1 MALKTI
7 NKTVLVP
14 YTARQMFELVAAAE
28 SYPEFLPGCRSVEI
42 HEQNAQRV
50 VGTVEL
56 AKGKLKKS
64 FTTENL
70 LFHFERIE
78 IRLVKGPFHH
88 LEGHW
93 RFEPLGDEGCK
104 VCLDL
109 EFEFS
114 SKLLAMS
121 VAPVFHE
128 VANKLVG
135 AFVKRARQLYDGT

>member
-1 MALKTI
+1 MKTI

-14 YTARQMFELVAAAE
+14 YTASQMFGLVADAE
-28 SYPEFLPGCRSVEI
+28 SYPEFLPGCRSVEF
-42 HEQNAQRV
+42 HERNARRIV
-50 VGTVEL
+50 ATIEL

-64 FTTENL
+64 FTTENRL
-70 LFHFERIE
+70 VKDKSIE
-78 IRLVKGPFHH
+78 LRLVKGPFHH
-88 LEGHW
+88 LEGRW
-93 RFEPLGDEGCK
+93 DFEPLGEEGCR
-104 VCLDL
+104 VSLNL

-135 AFVKRARQLYDGT
+135 AFVKRADRLYGGQ